1 LSAHWVWEAYLC
13 YGFLTLEH
21 VYPWEALVEV
31 GAWLDELG
39 LGQYFQAFVEN
50 DINADTLVGLTNDDL
65 KELGVASLGH
75 RKRLLVAIASLTVK
89 NSATLE
95 AANPAE
101 TAEVT
106 QPAISTDATRRL
118 LTIMFCDL
126 VGSTELSGRLDPE
139 DLREVMRRYQDAVA
153 GAVAHYGG
161 HVAKF
166 LGDGVLAYF
175 GWPRAYE
182 DQAGRAVRAGLDAVA
197 AVGKLKL
204 EGGGALQA
212 RVGIATGQV
221 VIGDIVGEVASE
233 YEAVFGET
241 PNLAARLQGVAEPG
255 QVVIGGITRR
265 LIREEFELEYIGPQ
279 ELKGIP
285 TPMPVWGVVSERASE
300 SPPKV
305 RQVYLLNTP
314 RRGFACPFNSP
325 RYAAASGGNSGVV
338 STHSCA
344 LGADCRHDCLPLMS
358 VRR

>member
-1 LSAHWVWEAYLC
+1 M
-13 YGFLTLEH
+13 
-21 VYPWEALVEV
+21 EV

-95 AANPAE
+95 AAKPAE

-204 EGGGALQA
+204 EGAEHCRLGLALLLAKWSSETLSAKWRQSMRRFSVKRPTLQ
-212 RVGIATGQV
+212 RV
-221 VIGDIVGEVASE
+221 S
-233 YEAVFGET
+233 
-241 PNLAARLQGVAEPG
+241 
-255 QVVIGGITRR
+255 
-265 LIREEFELEYIGPQ
+265 
-279 ELKGIP
+279 
-285 TPMPVWGVVSERASE
+285 RASR
-300 SPPKV
+300 S
-305 RQVYLLNTP
+305 
-314 RRGFACPFNSP
+314 RG
-325 RYAAASGGNSGVV
+325 RW
-338 STHSCA
+338 
-344 LGADCRHDCLPLMS
+344 
-358 VRR
+358 